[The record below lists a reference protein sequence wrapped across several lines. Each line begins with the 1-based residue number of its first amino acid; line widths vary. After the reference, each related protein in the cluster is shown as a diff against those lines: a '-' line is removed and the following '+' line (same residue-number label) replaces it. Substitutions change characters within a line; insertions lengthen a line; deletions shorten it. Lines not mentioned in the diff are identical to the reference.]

1 MVKMRAA
8 LALALAAAW
17 PAMGAHAQS
26 TTQNITGAGSTFA
39 APVYQKWAEL
49 QASATGVTLN
59 YQAVG
64 SGAGQK
70 LVFDHTV
77 DFGASDGPVT
87 TARLTKVGILQVPTV
102 IGAEDIVVNLPG
114 VKANQLRLTGKLIAG
129 IYLGDIT
136 AWNDKAI
143 AAVNPG
149 VTLPNTPIAPVYRA
163 DGSGTTFVFTDY
175 LSGIDP
181 AFKDKVGA
189 GNAVSWPAGTGA
201 KGNAGVA
208 GTVKS
213 TLGAI
218 GYVESAYATLN
229 HLTTVQ
235 LQNHD
240 GTFLKPSLEAFAAA
254 AADANW
260 AGGQDFAVDMN
271 NAPGALSWPIVST
284 TYVLLPLH
292 AANPAKSAAVIK
304 FFDWAFDH
312 GDAAARGLQYVA
324 LPSAIKNKVRQ
335 AWKSVQSSP

>member
-1 MVKMRAA
+1 MRTALARAA
-8 LALALAAAW
+8 AAAW
-17 PAMGAHAQS
+17 PGVVAYAESAPRIVP
-26 TTQNITGAGSTFA
+26 QNITGAGSTFA

-49 QASATGVTLN
+49 QANITGVSLN

-87 TARLTKVGILQVPTV
+87 AARLEKAALLQFPTV
-102 IGAEDIVVNLPG
+102 IGAEDVVINLPG
-114 VKANQLRLTGKLIAG
+114 VAANQVRLTGKLIAG
-129 IYLGDIT
+129 IYLGNIT

-149 VTLPNTPIAPVYRA
+149 LALPATPIAPVYRA
-163 DGSGTTFVFTDY
+163 DGSGTTYVFTSY

-181 AFKDKVGA
+181 SFKDTVGS

-213 TLGAI
+213 TVGAI
-218 GYVESAYATLN
+218 GYVESAYAALN
-229 HLTTVQ
+229 HLTTTQ
-235 LQNHD
+235 LQSRD
-240 GTFLKPSLEAFAAA
+240 GTFLKPSPETFAAA
-254 AADANW
+254 AAAANW
-260 AGGQDFAVDMN
+260 ADAPHFTVDMN
-271 NAPGALSWPIVST
+271 NAPGPRSWPIVST

-292 AANPAKSAAVIK
+292 PSDPAKSAAAIR

-324 LPSAIKNKVRQ
+324 LPAAVKDRVRE
-335 AWKSVQSSP
+335 AWKTVQ